1 MSYEFTKLNE
11 VESVSEMPEGSK
23 IFINDAGTIKQC
35 DAGNIGGGCK
45 IVEFE
50 IQDGDEPFVSNA
62 SMTPF
67 EVEDAMGTGVVIGV
81 ILMSDGPNV
90 PLGVAMYTNDGPYF
104 SLGEAKIYGSGSN
117 EWGIIF

>member
-23 IFINDAGTIKQC
+23 VFINDAGTIKQC
-35 DAGNIGGGCK
+35 EAGNIGGGCQ

-50 IQDGDEPFVSNA
+50 IQEDGEPFVSNA
-62 SMTPF
+62 SMTPVA
-67 EVEDAMGTGVVIGV
+67 VEDAMGTGVVIGV
-81 ILMSDGPNV
+81 VLTPDGKM

-104 SLGEAKIYGSGSN
+104 SLGEAKIYASGSN